1 MNTVIVIYFRCG
13 FIIEPAIHYHKM
25 RARKWANRLLLLII
39 THLSFPCQKQRV
51 GKMGNEW
58 GKNPQKNEDSVP
70 DNFHFPQE
78 TVLFHPE
85 FWISL
90 LLQIHSQTYKR
101 AWLPQKKAQKLE
113 KWNRYSPQNRSF
125 LEVTFLFQV
134 IRKIDDYVNRLII
147 SLLEESRLKNLPD
160 SKSSNY
166 FFCISLLPLFL
177 YIFIYV
183 IYIIN

>member
-1 MNTVIVIYFRCG
+1 MNIVIYFRCG
-13 FIIEPAIHYHKM
+13 FMIEPLFILTRCVPENEQIDYFSWLSTTYHFCIK
-25 RARKWANRLLLLII
+25 
-39 THLSFPCQKQRV
+39 KQRV

-58 GKNPQKNEDSVP
+58 GKNPQKNGDSVP

-113 KWNRYSPQNRSF
+113 KWNRYSPQKRSF
-125 LEVTFLFQV
+125 LEDTFLFQV
-134 IRKIDDYVNRLII
+134 IRKIDDYVNNLIM
-147 SLLEESRLKNLPD
+147 SLLEEKEAFPFQLFQL
-160 SKSSNY
+160 
-166 FFCISLLPLFL
+166 FFQHIPPTPIFI
-177 YIFIYV
+177 YIFIYY
-183 IYIIN
+183 IYN

>member
-1 MNTVIVIYFRCG
+1 
-13 FIIEPAIHYHKM
+13 M
-25 RARKWANRLLLLII
+25 RARKWANWLLRLII
-39 THLSFPCQKQRV
+39 NYLSFPCQKQRV

-85 FWISL
+85 FRISL
-90 LLQIHSQTYKR
+90 LLQIHSQPYRR

-113 KWNRYSPQNRSF
+113 KWNRYSPLKRSF
-125 LEVTFLFQV
+125 LEDTFLFQV
-134 IRKIDDYVNRLII
+134 IRKIDDYVNHLII
-147 SLLEESRLKNLPD
+147 SLLEESRLENLPD

-166 FFCISLLPLFL
+166 FFCISLLPLFI
-177 YIFIYV
+177 YI

>member
-1 MNTVIVIYFRCG
+1 
-13 FIIEPAIHYHKM
+13 M
-25 RARKWANRLLLLII
+25 RARKWANRLLRLII
-39 THLSFPCQKQRV
+39 NHLSFLYQKTESGENGGWV
-51 GKMGNEW
+51 GKKST
-58 GKNPQKNEDSVP
+58 KNGDSVP

-85 FWISL
+85 FRISL
-90 LLQIHSQTYKR
+90 LLQIHSQPYKR

-125 LEVTFLFQV
+125 LEDTFLFQV
-134 IRKIDDYVNRLII
+134 IRKIDDYVNHLII

-177 YIFIYV
+177 YIFIYI

>member
-1 MNTVIVIYFRCG
+1 MNIVIYFRCG
-13 FIIEPAIHYHKM
+13 FMIEPAIHYYKM

-85 FWISL
+85 FRISL

-113 KWNRYSPQNRSF
+113 KWNRYNPQKRSF
-125 LEVTFLFQV
+125 LEDISLFQV
-134 IRKIDDYVNRLII
+134 IRKIDDYVNHLII
-147 SLLEESRLKNLPD
+147 SLLEESRLK
-160 SKSSNY
+160 KSSRFQIFQL
-166 FFCISLLPLFL
+166 FFLHIPPTFIFTYIYIL
-177 YIFIYV
+177 YIY
-183 IYIIN
+183 N

>member
-1 MNTVIVIYFRCG
+1 
-13 FIIEPAIHYHKM
+13 M
-25 RARKWANRLLLLII
+25 RARKWARQLLLLII
-39 THLSFPCQKQRV
+39 RHLSFSCQKQRV

-101 AWLPQKKAQKLE
+101 AWLPQKKAQKSE
-113 KWNRYSPQNRSF
+113 KWNRYSPQKRSF
-125 LEVTFLFQV
+125 LEDTFFFQV
-134 IRKIDDYVNRLII
+134 IRKIDDCVNRLII
-147 SLLEESRLKNLPD
+147 SLLEESRLENLPD

-177 YIFIYV
+177 YIFIY
-183 IYIIN
+183 IIHINN

>member
-1 MNTVIVIYFRCG
+1 
-13 FIIEPAIHYHKM
+13 M
-25 RARKWANRLLLLII
+25 RARKWANRQLRLII
-39 THLSFPCQKQRV
+39 NNLSFPYQKTESGENGEWV
-51 GKMGNEW
+51 GKKST
-58 GKNPQKNEDSVP
+58 KNGDSVP

-85 FWISL
+85 FRISL
-90 LLQIHSQTYKR
+90 LLQIHSQPYKR

-125 LEVTFLFQV
+125 LEDTFLFQV
-134 IRKIDDYVNRLII
+134 IRKIDDCVNHLII
-147 SLLEESRLKNLPD
+147 SLLEESRLENLPD

-166 FFCISLLPLFL
+166 FFCISLLPLFI
-177 YIFIYV
+177 YI

>member
-1 MNTVIVIYFRCG
+1 MSKPTTSPDYQ
-13 FIIEPAIHYHKM
+13 P
-25 RARKWANRLLLLII
+25 LII
-39 THLSFPCQKQRV
+39 SASKTESGENGEWV
-51 GKMGNEW
+51 GKKST
-58 GKNPQKNEDSVP
+58 KNGDSVP

-85 FWISL
+85 SRISL
-90 LLQIHSQTYKR
+90 LLQIHSQPYKR
-101 AWLPQKKAQKLE
+101 AWLSQKKAQKLE

-125 LEVTFLFQV
+125 LEDTSLFQV
-134 IRKIDDYVNRLII
+134 IRKIDDCVNHLII
-147 SLLEESRLKNLPD
+147 SILEESRLENLPD

-177 YIFIYV
+177 YIFIYI

>member
-1 MNTVIVIYFRCG
+1 MDSLSNPL
-13 FIIEPAIHYHKM
+13 FIITRCVP
-25 RARKWANRLLLLII
+25 
-39 THLSFPCQKQRV
+39 
-51 GKMGNEW
+51 GNEQTDYFTWLSTTYHFRIKNREWEKW
-58 GKNPQKNEDSVP
+58 GMSGEKIHKKNGDSVP

-85 FWISL
+85 LQISL
-90 LLQIHSQTYKR
+90 LLQIHSQPYKR

-125 LEVTFLFQV
+125 LEDTFLFQV
-134 IRKIDDYVNRLII
+134 IRKIDNCVNLLII
-147 SLLEESRLKNLPD
+147 SLLKESRLENLPD

-177 YIFIYV
+177 YIFIY
-183 IYIIN
+183 IIHINN

>member
-1 MNTVIVIYFRCG
+1 MSKPTTSPDYQS
-13 FIIEPAIHYHKM
+13 
-25 RARKWANRLLLLII
+25 LII
-39 THLSFPCQKQRV
+39 SVSKTESGDNGEWV
-51 GKMGNEW
+51 GKKST
-58 GKNPQKNEDSVP
+58 KNGDSVP

-85 FWISL
+85 FRISL
-90 LLQIHSQTYKR
+90 LLQIHSQPYKR

-113 KWNRYSPQNRSF
+113 KWNRYSPQKRSF
-125 LEVTFLFQV
+125 LEDAFLFQV
-134 IRKIDDYVNRLII
+134 IRKIDDCVNLLII
-147 SLLEESRLKNLPD
+147 SLLEESRLENLPD

-166 FFCISLLPLFL
+166 FFCISIQPLFL

>member
-1 MNTVIVIYFRCG
+1 MSKSTTSPDYQ
-13 FIIEPAIHYHKM
+13 P
-25 RARKWANRLLLLII
+25 LII
-39 THLSFPCQKQRV
+39 SVSKNR
-51 GKMGNEW
+51 EW
-58 GKNPQKNEDSVP
+58 GKWGMSGEKIHKKNGDSVP

-85 FWISL
+85 FRISL
-90 LLQIHSQTYKR
+90 LLQIHSQPYKR

-113 KWNRYSPQNRSF
+113 KWNRYSPQKRSF
-125 LEVTFLFQV
+125 LEDTFLFQV
-134 IRKIDDYVNRLII
+134 IRKIDDCVNHLII
-147 SLLEESRLKNLPD
+147 SLLEESRLENLPD

-177 YIFIYV
+177 YIFIYI

>member
-1 MNTVIVIYFRCG
+1 MSKSTTSPDYL
-13 FIIEPAIHYHKM
+13 P
-25 RARKWANRLLLLII
+25 LII
-39 THLSFPCQKQRV
+39 SVSKTESGENGEWV
-51 GKMGNEW
+51 GKKST
-58 GKNPQKNEDSVP
+58 KNGDSIP

-85 FWISL
+85 FRISL
-90 LLQIHSQTYKR
+90 LLQIHSQPYKR

-125 LEVTFLFQV
+125 LEDTFLFQV
-134 IRKIDDYVNRLII
+134 IRKINNCVNHLII
-147 SLLEESRLKNLPD
+147 SLLKESKLENLPD

-177 YIFIYV
+177 YIFIYI

>member
-1 MNTVIVIYFRCG
+1 MSKSTTSLD
-13 FIIEPAIHYHKM
+13 YHS
-25 RARKWANRLLLLII
+25 LII
-39 THLSFPCQKQRV
+39 SVSKTESGENGEWV
-51 GKMGNEW
+51 GK
-58 GKNPQKNEDSVP
+58 KSTKNEDSVP

-85 FWISL
+85 FRISL
-90 LLQIHSQTYKR
+90 LLQIHSQPYKR

-113 KWNRYSPQNRSF
+113 KWNRYNPQKRSF
-125 LEVTFLFQV
+125 LEDISLFQV
-134 IRKIDDYVNRLII
+134 IRKIDDYVNHLII